1 MTEHILAG
9 QLDNTR
15 NSGEDYHGL
24 PVVAGLARMCRRA
37 IVRAAPTCTLW
48 VPVLDA
54 DVLRFRFN
62 KRWVITQREIMEIG
76 R

>member
-1 MTEHILAG
+1 MTEYDLKG

-15 NSGEDYHGL
+15 KSGEDYHGL
-24 PVVAGLARMCRRA
+24 PVVAGLFRSLRRH

-48 VPVLDA
+48 VPSVYA
-54 DVLRFRFN
+54 DCWRFRFYH
-62 KRWVITQREIMEIG
+62 RWVITHREFVAT